1 MRKDEVMGKQVR
13 VTLGPDVFLGI
24 VTGVVGDAR
33 DGTMDHVQSVVVRRL
48 TLDLSDIHE
57 YATLDQIEVIDA

>member
-1 MRKDEVMGKQVR
+1 MRSEELLRKQVR
-13 VTLGPDVFLGI
+13 VTIGPDVFLGI
-24 VTGVVGDAR
+24 VEGVIGDGR
-33 DGTMDHVQSVVVRRL
+33 DGTTNHAQSVIVRRL